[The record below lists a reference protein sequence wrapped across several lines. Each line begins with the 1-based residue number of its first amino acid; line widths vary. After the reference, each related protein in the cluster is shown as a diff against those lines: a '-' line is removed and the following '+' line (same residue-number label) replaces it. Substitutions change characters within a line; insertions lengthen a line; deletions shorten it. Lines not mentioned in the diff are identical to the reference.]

1 MNKIFKHLSNMIWK
15 ITYMKENQE
24 LKDKG
29 KKTKIYDDQ
38 TLENIKKYYNIED
51 HEDLLKFIKLN
62 RLVIN
67 LDDYYDED
75 NDIIINESM

>member
-1 MNKIFKHLSNMIWK
+1 MRKN
-15 ITYMKENQE
+15 EE

-51 HEDLLKFIKLN
+51 HTDLLKFIKLN

-67 LDDYYDED
+67 LDHYYDED
-75 NDIIINESM
+75 NDDNYK

>member
-1 MNKIFKHLSNMIWK
+1 
-15 ITYMKENQE
+15 MKKNQE